1 MGRPR
6 KSDPAR
12 LSGFHA
18 RFISLKN
25 QGETD
30 REFASRLG
38 LSPAGVSRLMN
49 GGKPDFDT
57 LIAIANKVGVAVG
70 WLAAGEAPSAAKPHV
85 FDVAESAGDTV
96 DYQLLRVVVET
107 VAETLQSQRRVLPP
121 AKLAEVVA
129 LAYSIMSKEDDQ
141 QQGSDKIVRLA
152 RLAG

>member
-18 RFISLKN
+18 RFISLKKT
-25 QGETD
+25 GETD

-49 GGKPDFDT
+49 GGTPDFDT
-57 LIAIANKVGVAVG
+57 LIALANKSGVTVG
-70 WLAAGEAPSAAKPHV
+70 WLAAGEESSTAKGQS
-85 FDVAESAGDTV
+85 FDIAESVGDTV
-96 DYQLLRVVVET
+96 DYQLLKVVVET
-107 VAETLQSQRRVLPP
+107 VAETLQSQGRVLPP
-121 AKLAEVVA
+121 ATLAEVIA
-129 LAYSIMSKEDDQ
+129 LSYSIMSKEDDQ

>member
-1 MGRPR
+1 
-6 KSDPAR
+6 
-12 LSGFHA
+12 
-18 RFISLKN
+18 
-25 QGETD
+25 
-30 REFASRLG
+30 
-38 LSPAGVSRLMN
+38 MN

-57 LIAIANKVGVAVG
+57 LIAIANKGGVAVG
-70 WLAAGEAPSAAKPHV
+70 WLAAGEATSAANHHV

-121 AKLAEVVA
+121 AKMAEVVA